1 MSVIKKHRIQLTEA
15 PSKISDWI
23 TKMSGEAGIE
33 RIEGPESKNRIR
45 IQYDLEKIGWQVIEE
60 SLTRH
65 HLLRKPTILSRLISM
80 SRIYQEKNELDNLH
94 TPVSPCCS
102 DPKHVLNAHSSAK
115 PR

>member
-1 MSVIKKHRIQLTEA
+1 MSVIKKHRIQLAEG
-15 PSKISDWI
+15 PSQVSDWI
-23 TKMSGEAGIE
+23 TSISGETGIE
-33 RIEGPESKNRIR
+33 RIEGPDSKNRIR
-45 IQYDLEKIGWQVIEE
+45 IQYDLEKIEWKEIEA
-60 SLTRH
+60 SLARH